1 VIEWFD
7 KLQFENAL
15 VSGVIVTAVELA
27 LLLALYLVLNGAL
40 RLLASRV
47 RRVPAL
53 EAVSGRIVGALQF
66 VRMLAR
72 LGLALLA
79 VAVIGLNA
87 YQVYLGNDVREF
99 ASEQL
104 ARIPPGFWVEMAGRL
119 LAVIALAIAARFLI
133 RAIAAG
139 LATLRARAL
148 EYRRLR
154 SNDRSVNRVFDQLG
168 RLQRVLV
175 WLLVL
180 YAAARLFL
188 LPDAFVELILIALR
202 VYLIIGIGLLI
213 VNAVAAIVDSLDGLS
228 QQYAES
234 TGLIHYYQQLRHLIP
249 LLRRTLEYIVYASV
263 ATLVLTQLEFI
274 AHLANYGPGVIQG
287 IGLVF
292 LARVAIE
299 LVNLVIDRSYLHE
312 DLPEDTRQRNETIF
326 PIVKSIAAGIIY
338 FLTVVLILRGLGFD
352 PIPLLAGA
360 GVLGIVVGLGA
371 QSLVNDIVSGFF
383 IIFEDA
389 FQVGDFVRTGEAR
402 GTVEQ
407 IALRTTRI
415 RSPDGEL
422 HILRNGSLGN
432 IVNYSRQYTLSV
444 VSVSVAEQSDLEE
457 AYRVLE
463 RVGTEFA
470 EAEPD
475 VLEPTRVDGI
485 EDFSGLGVTIRTRT
499 RVAPGQHDRLA
510 RALRQRIK
518 AAFDAAGIELA
529 MPPRGA
535 PKPA

>member
-1 VIEWFD
+1 LIEWFD
-7 KLQFENAL
+7 NLQIEGVL
-15 VSGVIVTAVELA
+15 VTGAIVTALELG
-27 LLLALYLVLNGAL
+27 LLLAIYLVVNGAL
-40 RLLASRV
+40 RFLISRV
-47 RRVPAL
+47 GKMRVP
-53 EAVSGRIVGALQF
+53 ESVSGRIAGALQLLR
-66 VRMLAR
+66 VVVR
-72 LGLALLA
+72 LGLLLVGVAL
-79 VAVIGLNA
+79 IGLNG
-87 YQVYLGNDVREF
+87 YQIYLGNDVREF
-99 ASEQL
+99 TTQQL
-104 ARIPPGFWVEMAGRL
+104 ARIPPGFWAGMAVRV
-119 LAVIALAIAARFLI
+119 LAFVALILAARFLI
-133 RAIAAG
+133 QAIATG
-139 LATLRARAL
+139 LTTLRARAL
-148 EYRRLR
+148 EYGRLR

-168 RLQRVLV
+168 RIQRVLV

-188 LPDAFVELILIALR
+188 LPEPVVELILVGLR
-202 VYLIIGIGLLI
+202 VYLIIAVGLLV

-234 TGLIHYYQQLRHLIP
+234 TGLVHYYQQLRHLIP

-274 AHLANYGPGVIQG
+274 AHLAKYGPGVIQG
-287 IGLVF
+287 IGLIF

-299 LVNLVIDRSYLHE
+299 LVNLVIDRSYLND
-312 DLPEDTRQRNETIF
+312 DLPADARQRNETIF

-338 FLTVVLILRGLGFD
+338 FLTVVLIMRGLGFD

-360 GVLGIVVGLGA
+360 GILGIVVGLGA

-415 RSPDGEL
+415 RSPEGEL

-432 IVNYSRQYTLSV
+432 IVNYSREYTHAV
-444 VSVSVAEQSDLEE
+444 VSVAVAEQSDLEE
-457 AYRVLE
+457 AYRVLD
-463 RVGTEFA
+463 RVGREFV

-475 VLEPTRVDGI
+475 VIEPTNIDGI

-518 AAFDAAGIELA
+518 TAFDAAGIELA

-535 PKPA
+535 PRVP